1 MSDAFTAEIVIGID
15 THKYVHAAEA
25 INTLGA
31 RLGTTTIRVNEKG
44 YRALEAW
51 AQSFGTIKA
60 FGVEGTGS
68 YGAGLIRFLCEPGH
82 SILEVDRPNR
92 QLRYQKGKSDP
103 LDVESAARSV
113 LSGQATGRP
122 KAGTQKIEM
131 IRHFKVARDTAV
143 KRRTQAMLTLK
154 ALIVSAPV
162 ALREELDGLVSK
174 MALILSV
181 VQ

>member
-31 RLGTTTIRVNEKG
+31 RLGRTTIRVNEKG

-82 SILEVDRPNR
+82 SIL
-92 QLRYQKGKSDP
+92 
-103 LDVESAARSV
+103 DVNGGAKPGQRGGV
-113 LSGQATGRP
+113 KSGQEWPG
-122 KAGTQKIEM
+122 IW
-131 IRHFKVARDTAV
+131 VA
-143 KRRTQAMLTLK
+143 
-154 ALIVSAPV
+154 
-162 ALREELDGLVSK
+162 
-174 MALILSV
+174 
-181 VQ
+181 